1 MKRNQ
6 SCSISG
12 RGRLIEDRKSRTKN
26 SGKKPCTVSPEPE
39 RSPTNAPSASERE
52 RDQHREREQRRD
64 AEHARL
70 RSPCPAAKPTA
81 R

>member
-12 RGRLIEDRKSRTKN
+12 RGKLIEDRKSRTKN

-39 RSPTNAPSASERE
+39 RSPTNAPSAANASATSIASASSAGMPSRP
-52 RDQHREREQRRD
+52 
-64 AEHARL
+64 A
-70 RSPCPAAKPTA
+70 SKSMPAAKPTA
-81 R
+81 M